1 MLRSCLAGTVRE
13 RVKPEQKRGKP
24 HLPSGLRPPLYH
36 GQPLADVVVGHIA
49 TKSFGRTLKLA
60 CFPFC
65 GTSTRLLEPPRV
77 ACQVP
82 RGKFLEDITAPGQ
95 YVPGNCLTFAGS
107 PIRMGFTAANPNPRE
122 SARLFRHLQNLYTMT
137 NMIERAPVVFPSPAP
152 ILDQTWNH

>member
-1 MLRSCLAGTVRE
+1 VLRSCLAGTVRE

-77 ACQVP
+77 GLSSTQGKISGGHYRP
-82 RGKFLEDITAPGQ
+82 RPVRAGQ
-95 YVPGNCLTFAGS
+95 LPDLRRFTD
-107 PIRMGFTAANPNPRE
+107 PDGFHR
-122 SARLFRHLQNLYTMT
+122 S
-137 NMIERAPVVFPSPAP
+137 
-152 ILDQTWNH
+152 